1 MKETRVAVTGLGV
14 VSPIGTG
21 ADAFWN
27 AMMEGRSGV
36 RRITTFD
43 PAPFESQI
51 AAEVLDFDPAA
62 YLDRKEIRRNDRCVH
77 FAVAASR
84 MALDDAKLAVTP
96 ALRDD
101 VGVVIGTGSGGVITW
116 EGQHQLLLERGP
128 GRVSPFFVPMMMHN
142 SASGIVS
149 MLTGARGPNFSIASA
164 CATGGHAIGEAMRII
179 QRGDAAAMLCG
190 GTEAAITPLSLA
202 GFCAEKALSTR
213 NDAPAKAVRPFDLHR
228 DGFVMGEGA
237 GIVVLEAWEHAE
249 RRGARIYAEMVGYGQ
264 SADAFH
270 ITQPDPEG
278 DGAALAM
285 RRALRDA
292 HLEPHEIGYINA
304 HGTSTPYND
313 KFETL
318 AIKRVFGAA
327 APRVPVSSTKSMT
340 GHLLGAAGGV
350 ELIACVLAIAR
361 GKLPPTI
368 NYETPDPDCDLDYVP
383 NVPRPAEGLVTAM
396 SNGFG
401 FGGHNSILVVRSP
414 S

>member
-1 MKETRVAVTGLGV
+1 MTQIRVAVTGLGV
-14 VSPIGTG
+14 ISPIGTG
-21 ADAFWN
+21 ADEFWN

-36 RRITTFD
+36 RRITAFD

-51 AAEVLDFDPAA
+51 AGEVPDFDATA
-62 YLDRKEIRRNDRCVH
+62 YLDRKDVRRNDRCAH

-84 MALDDAKLAVTP
+84 MALDDARLQVTP

-101 VGVVIGTGSGGVITW
+101 LGVVIGTGSGGAITW
-116 EGQHQLLLERGP
+116 EAQHQLLLERGS

-142 SASGIVS
+142 GAAAVVS
-149 MLTGARGPNFSIASA
+149 MLIGARGPNFSIASA
-164 CATGGHAIGEAMRII
+164 CATGGHAIGEAMRKI
-179 QRGDAAAMLCG
+179 QRGDATAMLCG
-190 GTEAAITPLSLA
+190 GTEAALTPLSLA

-213 NDAPAKAVRPFDLHR
+213 NDAPEKAVRPFDLHR

-237 GIVVLEAWEHAE
+237 GVVVLEAWEHAE
-249 RRGARIYAEMVGYGQ
+249 RRGARIYAELAGYGA

-278 DGAALAM
+278 EGAALAM

-292 HLEPHEIGYINA
+292 GLAPHEIGYINA
-304 HGTSTPYND
+304 HGTSTPLND
-313 KFETL
+313 KFETI
-318 AIKRVFGAA
+318 AIKRVFGDA

-350 ELIACVLAIAR
+350 ELIAAVLAVAR
-361 GKLPPTI
+361 GWLPPTI
-368 NYETPDPDCDLDYVP
+368 NYETPDPDCDLDYIP
-383 NVPRPAEGLVTAM
+383 NVARAARITTAM

-401 FGGHNSILVVRSP
+401 FGGHNSILIVRSP

>member
-1 MKETRVAVTGLGV
+1 MTETRVAVTGLGV

-21 ADAFWN
+21 ADEFWN

-36 RRITTFD
+36 RRLTAFD
-43 PAPFESQI
+43 PAPFESQL

-62 YLDRKEIRRNDRCVH
+62 YLDRKEVRRNDRCVH

-84 MALDDAKLAVTP
+84 MALDDAGLAITP

-101 VGVVIGTGSGGVITW
+101 VGVVIGTGSGGAITW
-116 EGQHQLLLERGP
+116 EAQHQLLLERGP
-128 GRVSPFFVPMMMHN
+128 ARVSPFFVPMMMHN

-179 QRGDAAAMLCG
+179 QRGDALAMLCG

-249 RRGARIYAEMVGYGQ
+249 RRGARIYAEMIGYGQ

-304 HGTSTPYND
+304 HGTSTQYND

-327 APRVPVSSTKSMT
+327 APRIPVSSTKSMT

-350 ELIACVLAIAR
+350 ELIACALAIVR

-383 NVPRPAEGLVTAM
+383 NTPRPARLVTAM